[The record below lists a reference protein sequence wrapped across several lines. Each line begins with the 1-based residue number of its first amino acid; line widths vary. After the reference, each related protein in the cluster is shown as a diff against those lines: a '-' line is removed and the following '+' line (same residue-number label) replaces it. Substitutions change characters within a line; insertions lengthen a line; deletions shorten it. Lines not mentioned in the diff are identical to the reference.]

1 VEKSVDQPRGSV
13 ITIVVDYHVHTRA
26 SPDAKGSMSEYARKA
41 KQKKI
46 EEVGFSDHIFLRQ
59 VDGWSDFL
67 VHEMPAYVQGFLR
80 FKQKTE
86 VPFKLGVEVD
96 FFRDEIEKTAAFIRK
111 YPFDYVIGSVHVIGN
126 WAIDEPSKKDEYS
139 RRDPF
144 GTYEEYFRLVRE
156 MCECRLFD
164 VLGHPD
170 LIKIFGIRPK
180 EDLIGIYEDT
190 AETIASSQMCVEI
203 NAKGLERPCRE
214 IYPSEQF
221 LKVLYDHDVPITFGS
236 DAHEPND
243 SGKNLKEAVRL
254 AKKVGYAEACRFS
267 CRKKEPVK
275 I

>member
-1 VEKSVDQPRGSV
+1 VSTMVA
-13 ITIVVDYHVHTRA
+13 DYHVHTRA
-26 SPDAKGSMSEYARKA
+26 SPDAEGSMEEYARKA

-46 EEVGFSDHIFLRQ
+46 EEVGFSDHIFLWHA
-59 VDGWSDFL
+59 DGWSDFL
-67 VHEMPAYVQGFLR
+67 VRARPVYVQDFLR
-80 FKQKTE
+80 FKEKTE
-86 VPFKLGVEVD
+86 IPVKLGAEVD
-96 FFRDEIEKTAAFIRK
+96 FFQDKIEKTAAFIRK

-126 WAIDEPSKKDEYS
+126 WAIDEPSTKDEYS

-144 GTYEEYFRLVRE
+144 RTYEEYFRLVRE
-156 MCECRLFD
+156 MCSCGLFD

-170 LIKIFGIRPK
+170 LIKIFGTKPK
-180 EDLIGIYEDT
+180 EDLTAIYEDT
-190 AETIASSQMCVEI
+190 AETIASSQMCAEI
-203 NAKGLERPCRE
+203 NAKGLNRPCRE

-243 SGKNLKEAVRL
+243 LGKNLEEAVRL

-267 CRKKEPVK
+267 DSEKEPVK